1 MQVINLKDNKK
12 LEIKAKTVKE
22 LLEKLNLNAT
32 TVIVTRNNEII
43 LENTKLSDKDKIKI
57 IPVVSGG

>member
-12 LEIKAKTVKE
+12 IEIKANTVKE
-22 LLEKLNLNAT
+22 LLEKLNLNET

-43 LENTKLSDKDKIKI
+43 LDNTKLLEKDKIKI
-57 IPVVSGG
+57 IPIVSGG